1 MKKTILHPLFFLLSQ
16 IAMLFI
22 SIGDLVI
29 AATTFL
35 HKRSLSFLKRIS
47 KRLSPRTKKK
57 GAYYNSY
64 TNAGVTLYQK
74 PKPKKVPV
82 KKTRRKKSS
91 KKKTAMSVGV
101 KIRYF
106 VVGIVF
112 SCLFIFI
119 PLVTM
124 LFLQELPHPKE
135 LSTRQIQQTS
145 KIYDRNGALLYEIYA
160 NQNRT
165 IVPLS
170 TIPKSLKN
178 ATLAIEDKNFYQ
190 HPGFDIS
197 AILRAI
203 NQNSKGQSVQGGST
217 ITQQLIKSS
226 MLTPEQ
232 SITRKLKEIVLA
244 FWAER
249 LYTKDEI
256 LGMYFNQIP
265 YGGTAWGVEAASEVY
280 FNKSVHQLNLA
291 ESAFLAGLTQA
302 PSEYSPFTK
311 DESRWKNRQ
320 KEVLRRMVALHY
332 ISQKE
337 ADEASKQK
345 LAFNEPTVALKA
357 PHFVNYVKDFLI
369 KKYGLALVEKGGLIV
384 TTSLDLKLQEKAQ
397 QVVADEIGKDGYLNI
412 SNGAAVIA
420 DPKTGDILAMVGSKD
435 FYDAES
441 GNVNLA
447 TSLRQPGSTVKVI
460 TYAAALSNGLSAAS
474 ILDDTPVT
482 YTVPGGQSYSPVN
495 YDGKY
500 RGKVPLRLSL
510 ANSLNIPAV
519 RTLQQIGV
527 PTMIRLAR
535 DMGISSWN
543 EPDSSY
549 GLSTTLGS
557 SEVTMLDMVSVNST
571 LANEGRR
578 IPLNPILKIT
588 DYKGDIVEEKEP
600 TQGEQILQQ
609 GVAFIINDILADN
622 AARSLAFGPN
632 SPLNIP
638 GQTVSVKTGTTDNKR
653 DNWTNGYTQNI
664 VISVWVGNNNNAP
677 MNPSLA
683 SGITGAAPIWNQL
696 MIMMLKD
703 KPSTKPEMP
712 SDVVALP
719 CGARTEY
726 FLAGTQNTSGC
737 RLSFPSLTVSP
748 TKSQ

>member
-29 AATTFL
+29 ATTTFF

-145 KIYDRNGALLYEIYA
+145 KIYDRNGTLLYEIYA

-653 DNWTNGYTQNI
+653 DNWTNGYTQDI

>member
-1 MKKTILHPLFFLLSQ
+1 
-16 IAMLFI
+16 MLFI

-29 AATTFL
+29 ATISFF
-35 HKRSLSFLKRIS
+35 HKRSLSLMKKVS
-47 KRLSPRTKKK
+47 KKVSPRTKKNR
-57 GAYYNSY
+57 AYYNSY

-74 PKPKKVPV
+74 PTPKKVPV
-82 KKTRRKKSS
+82 KKTKKKKSS

-145 KIYDRNGALLYEIYA
+145 KIYDRNGTLLYEIYA

-203 NQNSKGQSVQGGST
+203 NQNSKGQAVQGGST

-249 LYTKDEI
+249 LYSKDEI

-302 PSEYSPFTK
+302 PSEYSPFTE

-320 KEVLRRMVALHY
+320 KEVLSRMVALHY
-332 ISQKE
+332 ISQRE

-369 KKYGLALVEKGGLIV
+369 KKYGLALVERGGLIV

-397 QVVADEIGKDGYLNI
+397 RIVADEIGKDGYLNI

-420 DPKTGDILAMVGSKD
+420 DPKTGDILAMVGSKN

-474 ILDDTPVT
+474 VLDDTPVT

-500 RGKVPLRLSL
+500 RGRVPLRLAL

-519 RTLQQIGV
+519 RTLQQVGV

-557 SEVTMLDMVSVNST
+557 SEVTMLDMVSINST
-571 LANEGRR
+571 LANEGRK

-588 DYKGDIVEEKEP
+588 DYKGDVVEEKKP
-600 TQGEQILQQ
+600 MQGEQILQQ

-632 SPLNIP
+632 SPLSIP

-653 DNWTNGYTQNI
+653 DNWTNGYTQDI
-664 VISVWVGNNNNAP
+664 VVSVWVGNNNNAP

-696 MIMMLKD
+696 MVMMLKD

-726 FLAGTQNTSGC
+726 FLTGTQNTSGC
-737 RLSFPSLTVSP
+737 KLSFPSLTISP
-748 TKSQ
+748 TKTQ